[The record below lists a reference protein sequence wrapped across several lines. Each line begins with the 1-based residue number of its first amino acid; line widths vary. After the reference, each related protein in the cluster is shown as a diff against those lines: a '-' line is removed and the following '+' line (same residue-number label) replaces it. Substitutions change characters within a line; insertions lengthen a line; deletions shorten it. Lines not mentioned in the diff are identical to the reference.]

1 MILSMQHNID
11 SLPNPDNL
19 PSIAQGELNNMLEKH
34 VMFLRGQVGGQRI
47 ILQYKNL
54 SNLNFYN
61 HNLSQ
66 ADFTG
71 SMLVGSDL
79 SLGNYTGAC
88 FFACDLRNADL
99 SHATLTRS
107 DLRGS
112 CLSGANLSGANL
124 TDADMREGK
133 IMQKGDNGD
142 LVNRKRT
149 GGKGSKT
156 ILVGARLHNT
166 DMSGVRAPSADF
178 TDADLSKTIT
188 RDANFNGA
196 SFKGANLNR
205 TDFTGSNLTHANMQ
219 RAILS
224 ETKLDATENFGMD
237 QTDAITQED
246 IGKKIEHTG
255 KTLAQHLTDHTIWV
269 ETLGKQGIRLDLTGY
284 DLRDVQ
290 DLRYYHLTAIKAIAA
305 SFLHLDLSRLEMQ
318 SAILDGSDFRDTI
331 LQNADLRGAS
341 LKQCKFTRANLRGI
355 QLCPLKFN
363 RQNKNNKLQRVDLSG
378 SDLRFAQL
386 QNADL
391 RDAILMGVDFS
402 HADLSNAD
410 LRRADLTGAIINHTI
425 MKDVRLEGAI
435 IDFEYI

>member
-1 MILSMQHNID
+1 MHNKINA
-11 SLPNPDNL
+11 LPNPDNL
-19 PSIAQGELNNMLEKH
+19 PAIAQSDLNVILEKH
-34 VMFLRGQVGGQRI
+34 VMFLRGQVGGQRL
-47 ILQYKNL
+47 ILKYKNL
-54 SNLNFYN
+54 SDLNFHN

-71 SMLVGSDL
+71 SMLVGADL
-79 SLGNYTGAC
+79 SLGTYSCSC

-99 SHATLTRS
+99 SHANLTRA

-133 IMQKGDNGD
+133 IMQSGEGGE

-149 GGKGSKT
+149 AGTGSKT
-156 ILVGARLHNT
+156 VLVGARLHNT

-224 ETKLDATENFGMD
+224 ETRLDATEHYGMD
-237 QTDAITQED
+237 QTGAITEKD

-255 KTLAQHLTDHTIWV
+255 KTLSQHLKEHTIWV
-269 ETLGKQGIRLDLTGY
+269 ETVGKQGTRLDLTGY

-290 DLRYYHLTAIKAIAA
+290 DLRYYHFTAIKAIEA
-305 SFLHLDLSRLEMQ
+305 SFLNLDLSNLALQ
-318 SAILDGSDFRDTI
+318 SAILDGSDFRDAI
-331 LQNADLRGAS
+331 LQNADLRGCS
-341 LKQCKFTRANLRGI
+341 LKGCKFTRANLRGI
-355 QLCPLKFN
+355 QLCPLKFDRKGN
-363 RQNKNNKLQRVDLSG
+363 NNKLQRVDLSG

-410 LRRADLTGAIINHTI
+410 LRRADLTGATINHTI
-425 MKDVRLEGAI
+425 FKNVLLEGAI